1 MVKFDYLYKG
11 LCGLARAHKASSMAG
26 HLGAA
31 VTAGYFFGEDQSDLD
46 EIVHCAIEEELERVI
61 RGEEAFWHNAKKAGI
76 RVAELFETL
85 PKERPQEGLIPTI
98 AQALSQNV
106 DQTRQSGHNVIFA
119 AIALRGLHDHPQYAT
134 PSAVTGIQKLIE
146 GFNNAPPG
154 RGYYGKEKGW
164 RVGEASLPQDDG
176 FPSYKDLHEMVDVVI
191 DELIDTASIRRQG
204 FGGVWHI
211 INHAAGIVE
220 LSLFG
225 YRDLAHQALAAHRHH
240 IRLWRSLPDVEAELG
255 PVKKAS
261 HDPRKPE
268 FWTTGTLKRDQAR
281 LTHRIKTLYGF
292 FKLLPLVQDEAKRK
306 QAQDSLL
313 YLMA

>member
-11 LCGLARAHKASSMAG
+11 LCGLANAHRAGTLAG

-46 EIVHCAIEEELERVI
+46 EAVYSGIEKELERII
-61 RGEEAFWHNAKKAGI
+61 RGEEAIWYNAQKVGITVAG
-76 RVAELFETL
+76 LFKPL
-85 PKERPQEGLIPTI
+85 PKERPQEDLIPTI
-98 AQALSQNV
+98 AEALSQNV

-134 PSAVTGIQKLIE
+134 PTAVAGIRKLIE

-154 RGYYGKEKGW
+154 RGYYGREEGW
-164 RVGEASLPQDDG
+164 RVGKASLPQDDD
-176 FPSYKDLHEMVDVVI
+176 FPPYKHVHEMVNVVI
-191 DELIDTASIRRQG
+191 NELINTASIRRQG
-204 FGGVWHI
+204 FGGLWHI

-225 YRDLAHQALAAHRHH
+225 YRDLAHQSLPAHRHH
-240 IRLWRSLPDVEAELG
+240 VRLWRSLPNVEAELG
-255 PVKKAS
+255 TVKKA
-261 HDPRKPE
+261 DYEPRHPE
-268 FWTTGTLKRDQAR
+268 FWRTGMLKRDQAR

-292 FKLLPLVQDEAKRK
+292 SKLLPFVQDKAKRK
-306 QAQDSLL
+306 QAEDSLF

>member
-1 MVKFDYLYKG
+1 
-11 LCGLARAHKASSMAG
+11 MAG

-46 EIVHCAIEEELERVI
+46 EVVYHAIEKELERII
-61 RGEEAFWHNAKKAGI
+61 RGEEAFWYDAKKAGI
-76 RVAELFETL
+76 TVAGLFATL
-85 PKERPQEGLIPTI
+85 PKERPQEDLIPTI
-98 AQALSQNV
+98 GEALSQNV

-119 AIALRGLHDHPQYAT
+119 SIALRGLHDHPQYAT
-134 PSAVTGIQKLIE
+134 PAIVKGIRKLIE

-176 FPSYKDLHEMVDVVI
+176 FPPYKDLHEMVNVVI
-191 DELIDTASIRRQG
+191 DELIDTASTRRQG
-204 FGGVWHI
+204 FGGLWHI

-225 YRDLAHQALAAHRHH
+225 YRDLANQALAAHRHH
-240 IRLWRSLPDVEAELG
+240 VRLWHSLPDVEAELG

-261 HDPRKPE
+261 HDPRTAE